1 MHVQGQSC
9 IALHD
14 EGMRVNEIGIEKCRR
29 KEARRPPSSLLSFQE
44 RPRLRCKD
52 LCKGEFSLEMPS
64 VMQHVLGIFIKFV
77 KHGVL

>member
-9 IALHD
+9 IALLD
-14 EGMRVNEIGIEKCRR
+14 EGMRVNEIGIEKYRR
-29 KEARRPPSSLLSFQE
+29 KEARRPPSSLLL
-44 RPRLRCKD
+44 PGGRLRCKD

-64 VMQHVLGIFIKFV
+64 VMQPCSGNFHQNYR